1 MELDATEQHAKL
13 WMKIEDIHLTEA
25 DKFLLTE
32 GGQLN
37 DRHVNA
43 AQRLLRAHHPN
54 LKGLSLTMVAG
65 RQKLPSNGLQ
75 AFYVR
80 GNQWIVLSTIDCRP
94 AKVNVMTPCM
104 TTKMQIP
111 CLQFHSH
118 WRLLS
123 TYHS

>member
-1 MELDATEQHAKL
+1 MELDATEQHIKL

-32 GGQLN
+32 GGQRN

-65 RQKLPSNGLQ
+65 RQKLLSNGLQ
-75 AFYVR
+75 AF
-80 GNQWIVLSTIDCRP
+80 
-94 AKVNVMTPCM
+94 
-104 TTKMQIP
+104 
-111 CLQFHSH
+111 
-118 WRLLS
+118 
-123 TYHS
+123 